1 MVSELMKAKRP
12 RTYPVR
18 SRRRRRSS
26 ILTSG
31 SDRFYVIIISCL
43 LLVVSALMRR
53 RRALLWHCASLSI
66 VLGSL
71 NYCWH
76 TTFPPPQPPSALSSY
91 PRPLSPTML
100 NICSLPDYIITNSS
114 SRSSSSSHM
123 SVFNI
128 ANPHQWL
135 ASFESLSLGSFK
147 PCRLGERGPPAL
159 HHPTN
164 HNHCCCCFACATQSV
179 FIC

>member
-1 MVSELMKAKRP
+1 MKAKRP
-12 RTYPVR
+12 RTYPVK
-18 SRRRRRSS
+18 SRRRRRRS

-43 LLVVSALMRR
+43 LLVVSLALMRR

-76 TTFPPPQPPSALSSY
+76 TTFPPPSALSSY
-91 PRPLSPTML
+91 PPRPLSPTML
-100 NICSLPDYIITNSS
+100 NICSLPDYIITNNS
-114 SRSSSSSHM
+114 SRSSSSHM

-147 PCRLGERGPPAL
+147 PCRLGERGPPDL

-164 HNHCCCCFACATQSV
+164 HNHCCCFCCCCFASATQSV